1 MVFEKSLTAMVK
13 GIRAHRGNESEY
25 INTSIAEIKKEI
37 QSNNM
42 ATKSMAI
49 LKLAYLT
56 MLGYDMTWATFA
68 VVEVM
73 STSRFG
79 TKRPGY
85 LASSISFTEQT
96 AVGLLTINLFKK
108 DFGSQSQYE
117 TGMAINCLSNICS
130 AEISRDII
138 TDLMSLLSSSR
149 AYLRKKTVLCLYRI
163 FLKDPPALKTC
174 FPKLKDRLG
183 DEDQGVL
190 TATVNTFLELAR
202 KNARNYLSLV
212 PQLYHILVK
221 TTNNWLSIKLLKV
234 FQLLSPLEPRLPAKL
249 VEPLTNILN
258 TTKAQSVEFEAIR
271 CVVRTMPEGTAIVA
285 LAIEKLQ
292 VFLNSSDRNLRFLA
306 LDLYK
311 EVVEKFKANTSLT
324 ELHDKVL
331 TSIEESDV
339 TARRVAL
346 QLLDRIVNPSNF
358 QEAVQRLLEFSRKAM
373 PNDEFIGTILSMAAR
388 DRYAL
393 VEDFA
398 WYLLILGEIGR
409 NMDSSYG
416 STVAE
421 QFVDICVRVPQVR
434 PYAVTLALSLLDAP
448 AEAENTLSLCTPMV
462 GACAWLLGEYNGE
475 MEKPSEAQ
483 FLSGAKVLL
492 TSRSLQVLDA
502 ATQTQC
508 IWAATKL
515 YLSAPEHAPAAV
527 PELHELLNSH
537 LPSFVR
543 STHLDVSERATLS
556 LNMSSFYKAD
566 AAGIAAAKDLLAEP
580 LLPVKAD
587 AQAQVPLSIDLE
599 EPFFVVEEA
608 QASFMPVRAD
618 PKDPYA
624 LASTYKDDLGILA
637 AREEVPAPAA
647 AAATSS
653 MYYLGSNTTSATAET
668 EAPEAAPEV
677 KDPLAQMRERLE
689 AQRAAAPKYQVM
701 REDVAAPG
709 PGPTGPGPSIGQAP
723 ASSST
728 CAIPIPPEKELADL
742 QGRLWTVCHRGQHVA
757 VYVCVRSP
765 HLRKRQIRL
774 DLRCER
780 LDASLEIADVALQFS
795 QVQVES
801 SVRGRIVLCSG
812 PLQQRSAKVKANL
825 DSSPFVAPG
834 VFDLRCELEYTVKN
848 DGGEAEAQKVPV
860 ELRLPATTFLVPQ
873 ALGEDAMSD
882 YISENPELLSHQTS
896 QAVSFEK
903 SVSDLPM
910 LVGRCAGLCHFHGIQ
925 QASGQDMKFILVAA
939 TLPATATPLEGQS
952 AAPSNALVI
961 CRCAALVRGSTLEM
975 RVTVKAYQ
983 KDVADEICS
992 QLVTTF
998 RELIEGRLA

>member
-1 MVFEKSLTAMVK
+1 ME
-13 GIRAHRGNESEY
+13 
-25 INTSIAEIKKEI
+25 
-37 QSNNM
+37 
-42 ATKSMAI
+42 
-49 LKLAYLT
+49 
-56 MLGYDMTWATFA
+56 
-68 VVEVM
+68 
-73 STSRFG
+73 
-79 TKRPGY
+79 
-85 LASSISFTEQT
+85 
-96 AVGLLTINLFKK
+96 
-108 DFGSQSQYE
+108 SQS
-117 TGMAINCLSNICS
+117 
-130 AEISRDII
+130 
-138 TDLMSLLSSSR
+138 
-149 AYLRKKTVLCLYRI
+149 
-163 FLKDPPALKTC
+163 LK
-174 FPKLKDRLG
+174 R
-183 DEDQGVL
+183 
-190 TATVNTFLELAR
+190 
-202 KNARNYLSLV
+202 
-212 PQLYHILVK
+212 
-221 TTNNWLSIKLLKV
+221 
-234 FQLLSPLEPRLPAKL
+234 
-249 VEPLTNILN
+249 PLTNILN

-292 VFLNSSDRNLRFLA
+292 VFLNSSDQNLRFLA

-324 ELHDKVL
+324 DLHDKVL

-388 DRYAL
+388 DCYAL

-475 MEKPSEAQ
+475 IEKPSEAQ

-527 PELHELLNSH
+527 LELHELLNSH

-566 AAGIAAAKDLLAEP
+566 ATSIAAAKNLVAEP

-599 EPFFVVEEA
+599 EPIFAVEEA
-608 QASFMPVRAD
+608 QTSFMPVRAD

-637 AREEVPAPAA
+637 AREEVPAVHAA

-668 EAPEAAPEV
+668 EATEVAPEV

-689 AQRAAAPKYQVM
+689 AQRAAAPKYQAM
-701 REDVAAPG
+701 AMAA
-709 PGPTGPGPSIGQAP
+709 I
-723 ASSST
+723 
-728 CAIPIPPEKELADL
+728 
-742 QGRLWTVCHRGQHVA
+742 HH
-757 VYVCVRSP
+757 
-765 HLRKRQIRL
+765 
-774 DLRCER
+774 
-780 LDASLEIADVALQFS
+780 
-795 QVQVES
+795 
-801 SVRGRIVLCSG
+801 
-812 PLQQRSAKVKANL
+812 
-825 DSSPFVAPG
+825 
-834 VFDLRCELEYTVKN
+834 
-848 DGGEAEAQKVPV
+848 
-860 ELRLPATTFLVPQ
+860 
-873 ALGEDAMSD
+873 
-882 YISENPELLSHQTS
+882 
-896 QAVSFEK
+896 
-903 SVSDLPM
+903 
-910 LVGRCAGLCHFHGIQ
+910 
-925 QASGQDMKFILVAA
+925 
-939 TLPATATPLEGQS
+939 
-952 AAPSNALVI
+952 
-961 CRCAALVRGSTLEM
+961 
-975 RVTVKAYQ
+975 
-983 KDVADEICS
+983 
-992 QLVTTF
+992 
-998 RELIEGRLA
+998 